1 MKKGQVNLLVCVK
14 MRASEKSLC
23 CQKAVLNCKIYWNCE
38 MISPKE
44 AAEADLLLAPF
55 KTGLSDV
62 LESLV

>member
-1 MKKGQVNLLVCVK
+1 
-14 MRASEKSLC
+14 
-23 CQKAVLNCKIYWNCE
+23 

-55 KTGLSDV
+55 KTGLLDV